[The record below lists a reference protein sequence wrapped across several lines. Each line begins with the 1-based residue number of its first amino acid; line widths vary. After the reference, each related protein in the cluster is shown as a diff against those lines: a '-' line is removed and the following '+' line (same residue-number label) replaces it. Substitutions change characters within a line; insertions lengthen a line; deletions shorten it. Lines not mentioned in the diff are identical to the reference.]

1 MGLEFKNMENQNKH
15 PYIIFIAIIIAGLMV
30 SVAIMFKGGLKNDSL
45 QSAIS
50 QNKQSKE
57 SAENKETRKK
67 EDVNI
72 AGEGDDP
79 VLGNPDAP
87 ITLTIF
93 GDFQCHFCRKLE
105 LEIKPQIIEKY
116 VKTGKVKI
124 IARDFPFLDDN
135 SVLAAEAADCALEQ
149 NKYWEF
155 SYALHKVQDDR
166 EIMSITPDAL
176 KEMAANLNLSID
188 KFDKCLDSNQYFE
201 EVNKD
206 FEDGKILGITG
217 TPTSFINK
225 EVINGAEPF
234 SEFAKV
240 IDALLAET
248 KR

>member
-1 MGLEFKNMENQNKH
+1 MVSGAIIFKNGFKT
-15 PYIIFIAIIIAGLMV
+15 GL
-30 SVAIMFKGGLKNDSL
+30 S
-45 QSAIS
+45 QSAAS
-50 QNKQSKE
+50 QNKETKE
-57 SAENKETRKK
+57 NGKDKETRKK

-79 VLGNPDAP
+79 VLGNPNAP
-87 ITLTIF
+87 IALTIF

-155 SYALHKVQDDR
+155 SYALHKGQDDG

-176 KEMAANLNLSID
+176 KETAANLNLETD
-188 KFDKCLDSNQYFE
+188 KFNKCLDSNQYFN

-206 FEDGKILGITG
+206 FEDGKVLGIAG

>member
-1 MGLEFKNMENQNKH
+1 MENQNKH
-15 PYIIFIAIIIAGLMV
+15 PYIIFIAIIISGLMV
-30 SVAIMFKGGLKNDSL
+30 SSAIMFKDGFKTGSS

-50 QNKQSKE
+50 QNKQSKNSGE
-57 SAENKETRKK
+57 SKENRKK

-79 VLGNPDAP
+79 TLGNPDAP

-124 IARDFPFLDDN
+124 VARDFPFLDDN

-155 SYALHKVQDDR
+155 SEALHKGQDNG

-176 KEMAANLNLSID
+176 KEVAENLNLKTD
-188 KFDKCLDSNQYFE
+188 KFNECLNSDQYFD

-206 FEDGKILGITG
+206 FEDGKTLGITG

-225 EVINGAEPF
+225 EIINGAEPF

-240 IDALLAET
+240 IEALLTEP